1 MIELNVEMNDDIN
14 EELDDGK
21 DGVELMSVENKS
33 MEERWV
39 SKYSENDLGRRKRI
53 DLRRRG
59 III

>member
-1 MIELNVEMNDDIN
+1 MIELNVEMNNYIN

-21 DGVELMSVENKS
+21 NDVELMSVENKS

>member
-33 MEERWV
+33 MEER
-39 SKYSENDLGRRKRI
+39 
-53 DLRRRG
+53 
-59 III
+59 

>member
-1 MIELNVEMNDDIN
+1 MNDDIN